1 MCFVFLLSVFNAF
14 FFFLV
19 IFSTWFCLFFFPP
32 VVHIWLISFC
42 LNLTSQNQG
51 EVVSSKAVRKLMFK
65 AGRRSLRNDEG
76 QDGKVTTWA
85 DGSLCVFVCVF
96 LINTTMKVGCVEAS
110 GGGGGKMP
118 PIHTTST
125 IQCLMYFDKKKSQW
139 VSWAVITKTKKSI
152 KCAYLA
158 KGFASELYI
167 CSYASVSQRALFVIF
182 KSLKGCE
189 FLVPAFSCNSQP
201 ASQFRWFLTHYCS
214 VFF

>member
-1 MCFVFLLSVFNAF
+1 M
-14 FFFLV
+14 
-19 IFSTWFCLFFFPP
+19 
-32 VVHIWLISFC
+32 
-42 LNLTSQNQG
+42 G
-51 EVVSSKAVRKLMFK
+51 
-65 AGRRSLRNDEG
+65 RSLLG
-76 QDGKVTTWA
+76 LMV
-85 DGSLCVFVCVF
+85 LCVFLCVF
-96 LINTTMKVGCVEAS
+96 LISTTMKVGCVEAS
-110 GGGGGKMP
+110 GGGRGKLP
-118 PIHTTST
+118 PHPHYIHYTVPDVFW
-125 IQCLMYFDKKKSQW
+125 QKKSQW